1 MNSVFL
7 QVFYAI
13 FSGLSEA
20 MAISNEILP
29 FGSPFLAL
37 FCMIPLYKALY
48 NAKSFRQAFLI
59 FFAQTITVHVISS
72 FWLANFHGFAIFTL
86 GASALGTG
94 ALGGFTGMVVY
105 IFPRALQR
113 MNALEIDGGKKSYVT
128 GAKILWFSSTI
139 VFWEWIKST
148 GFLAYPWGTLSM
160 AAYRWKIFTQI
171 ADITGV
177 WGISFLFATVSALIG
192 EGLNLLDRLP
202 HSQDPSSYGRSYIQ
216 CVKFAAV
223 LFICA
228 GVYGIFSLVQV
239 RTPIK
244 KLNAVIVQQ
253 NIDPWEGGD
262 KASIAVSK
270 ELTEQQIN
278 MMREAGQEPDLVL
291 WSEGVLSR
299 PFPNSIEFYRTE
311 YPVDETLSEFI
322 SRMNVPFII
331 GGTTLVDRYK
341 RLYSNS
347 AFLFDC
353 NGEYA
358 GFYSKMHLVPF
369 AEQIPFAQNPL
380 MKWFMGEVVG
390 MKATLNPGTQVVL
403 FKIPLRSSRE
413 SSAPLWENMSP
424 YATIELDAEGRSDE
438 EKSRRY
444 IENPE
449 RSRNSMVSF
458 TTPICFE
465 DAFSDV
471 CSKLYKYG
479 SEVFLNITNDSWS
492 KMASSEYQHFI
503 AASYR
508 AIEYRTT
515 LVRCTNSGYSAVVD
529 PEGRILCDM
538 EVFKQQS
545 VSCQI
550 PIYERKWTVYS
561 VLGDWFA
568 YMIFFFMGLFFVKEC
583 AQATVPEKVRR
594 MRRFFT
600 KLREFRTWVAAEMKS
615 DDETDL
621 EDHPTLEDQTDLDET
636 KLTPED
642 ESEQDKTRDEEI
654 HLEEPKFTQD
664 EISAVKDE
672 DPSVTKPRRGRK
684 PKASTSAN
692 TMEEKKAGTRKSTA
706 VGKSKAK
713 VSEKKSSA
721 GGTKQTETKAKRGRP
736 PLAKPTEVKQKR
748 GRPPA
753 VKSAETKPKRGRPP
767 AVKSAEIK
775 QANTK
780 NKRGRPP
787 LAKSSGAK
795 PKEKK

>member
-20 MAISNEILP
+20 AAISNEILP

-48 NAKSFRQAFLI
+48 NATSFRQAFWI

-72 FWLANFHGFAIFTL
+72 FWLANFHGYAIFTL

-94 ALGGFTGMVVY
+94 ALGGLTGMVVY
-105 IFPRALQR
+105 IFPRALRR

-128 GAKILWFSSTI
+128 GAKILWFSSAI

-160 AAYRWKIFTQI
+160 AAYRWTIFTQI

-192 EGLNLLDRLP
+192 EGLNLLERLP
-202 HSQDPSSYGRSYIQ
+202 HSQDPSSYGVSYIQ

-228 GVYGIFSLVQV
+228 GAYGIFNLVQI

-270 ELTEQQIN
+270 ELTEQQID
-278 MMREAGQEPDLVL
+278 MMRKSGQEPDLVL

-311 YPVDETLSEFI
+311 YPLDETLSEFI
-322 SRMNVPFII
+322 SRMDVPFII
-331 GGTTLVDRYK
+331 GGTTMVDRYK

-390 MKATLNPGTQVVL
+390 MKSTLNPGTQVVL

-413 SSAPLWENMSP
+413 GAAPLWENMSP
-424 YATIELDAEGRSDE
+424 YATIELDAAGRADE
-438 EKSRRY
+438 EKARRY

-449 RSRNSMVSF
+449 RSRNSTVSF

-471 CSKLYKYG
+471 CAKLYKYG

-515 LVRCTNSGYSAVVD
+515 LVRCTNSGYSAVVN
-529 PEGRILCDM
+529 PTGKIICDM
-538 EVFKQQS
+538 EVFKQQA

-550 PIYERKWTVYS
+550 PIYKRSRTVYS

-568 YMIFFFMGLFFVKEC
+568 YLIFFFMGLFLIKEC
-583 AQATVPEKVRR
+583 AEASIPETVEKIKKSIRKLHGFMVK
-594 MRRFFT
+594 T
-600 KLREFRTWVAAEMKS
+600 KTDSDNLTKNVILSKEPLELSSHSVVYSPSDGKTEKEKIETAEA
-615 DDETDL
+615 
-621 EDHPTLEDQTDLDET
+621 
-636 KLTPED
+636 
-642 ESEQDKTRDEEI
+642 
-654 HLEEPKFTQD
+654 PK
-664 EISAVKDE
+664 
-672 DPSVTKPRRGRK
+672 RGRK
-684 PKASTSAN
+684 PKVQATG
-692 TMEEKKAGTRKSTA
+692 TTEEKKSPARTSTAKKTSGTGSKQPEKRSASPRKTSAGTSAAKSTGAKTKDAKSTA
-706 VGKSKAK
+706 KKTAAAKST
-713 VSEKKSSA
+713 
-721 GGTKQTETKAKRGRP
+721 GTKAKD
-736 PLAKPTEVKQKR
+736 A
-748 GRPPA
+748 
-753 VKSAETKPKRGRPP
+753 KSA
-767 AVKSAEIK
+767 A
-775 QANTK
+775 
-780 NKRGRPP
+780 
-787 LAKSSGAK
+787 AKSSGTKAK
-795 PKEKK
+795 DSKSPPAKSVRTKNKDTKSSAEKSSTAKKKTGKK